1 MTDGPAPQASHPDPV
16 RLHFIEALAR
26 RAAQQEGAA
35 RALIEARLAELRAE
49 MTTACDAG
57 GEHRHAAPPAP
68 ARRTPLAALLE
79 ELSAHA
85 TPSSTAP
92 AARAADIEP
101 PPLRHFKATR
111 DRLVSQQRLAD
122 LQARAPRNAGPLNS
136 QRLVHRALSLM
147 QDVSPEYLHRFVS
160 YVDTLL
166 WLDQA
171 TGGGVLPEAGGKRP

>member
-1 MTDGPAPQASHPDPV
+1 MTEGGATEVWHGDPV
-16 RLHFIEALAR
+16 RRHFIEALAR
-26 RAAQQEGAA
+26 RAALQEGAA

-49 MTTACDAG
+49 TPTAGDTAPTT
-57 GEHRHAAPPAP
+57 PTTT
-68 ARRTPLAALLE
+68 RRTPLAALLE
-79 ELSAHA
+79 ELAHA
-85 TPSSTAP
+85 TPWAAP
-92 AARAADIEP
+92 AAGRAADIEP

-171 TGGGVLPEAGGKRP
+171 TGGGVLPEAGGKRS

>member
-1 MTDGPAPQASHPDPV
+1 MTDRRAPQASPADPV

-49 MTTACDAG
+49 TPPVGDTG
-57 GEHRHAAPPAP
+57 VPHRDAAPPAP

-79 ELSAHA
+79 ELCAHA

-92 AARAADIEP
+92 AARTADMEL

-171 TGGGVLPEAGGKRP
+171 TDGGVLPEAGGKRS